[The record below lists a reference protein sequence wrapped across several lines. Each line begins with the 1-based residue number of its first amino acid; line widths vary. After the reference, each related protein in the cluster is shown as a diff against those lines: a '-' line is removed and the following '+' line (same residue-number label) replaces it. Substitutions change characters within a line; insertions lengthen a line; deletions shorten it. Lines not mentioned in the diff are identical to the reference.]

1 MRISVAVVADLAASS
16 AMTVVAVFAA
26 VAIES
31 AGSSSAAVGP
41 LTYDRQLSR
50 QLQVSDAGPRQ
61 LMLHSG
67 LDTHES

>member
-1 MRISVAVVADLAASS
+1 
-16 AMTVVAVFAA
+16 MTVAAVFAA